1 MADDKSELNDAEGE
15 PEVISGIAENAKAG
29 AVLVASDGSPTYVE
43 GLSEWPENFLN
54 KRVTL
59 TGVVQR
65 QSIFP
70 PVQEVEGGEIQGMVG
85 IPRVITLTEPLPEA
99 D

>member
-29 AVLVASDGSPTYVE
+29 AVLVAPDGSPTYVE
-43 GLSEWPENFLN
+43 GLSEWPENLLN

-85 IPRVITLTEPLPEA
+85 IPRVITLTKPLPEA